1 VTGRKLP
8 PPEAVQNLA
17 VSDPRLAEAMARVPP
32 FPGFPDARRGGTHF
46 HALAR
51 AVLYQQLATKAA
63 ATIHGRV
70 MALTPGIRF
79 PTPEEFL
86 ALPEQVVRDAGV
98 SRAKLA
104 AIRDL
109 AERTVDGRLPLG
121 RIARLPDDEV
131 VERLVEVRGIGA
143 WTARMFLLFRLGRL
157 DVLAPDDLGIRE
169 GVRRLDGL
177 EERPP
182 AAMVEAR
189 GEVWRPLRSVASWV
203 LWRLL
208 DEKTPGTG

>member
-1 VTGRKLP
+1 MSRRRHP
-8 PPEAVQNLA
+8 PADALA
-17 VSDPRLAEAMARVPP
+17 ALARRDPALGEVMARVPP
-32 FPGFPDARRGGTHF
+32 FPGFPDPQGGATHF

-79 PTPEEFL
+79 PSPEEFL

-98 SRAKLA
+98 SRAKVA
-104 AIRDL
+104 AIQDL
-109 AERTVDGRLPLG
+109 AERTLDGRLPLRSIG
-121 RIARLPDDEV
+121 RLPDDEV
-131 VERLVEVRGIGA
+131 VERLVEVRGIGV

-177 EERPP
+177 VERPP
-182 AAMVEAR
+182 AAVVEGR

>member
-1 VTGRKLP
+1 
-8 PPEAVQNLA
+8 
-17 VSDPRLAEAMARVPP
+17 
-32 FPGFPDARRGGTHF
+32 
-46 HALAR
+46 
-51 AVLYQQLATKAA
+51 
-63 ATIHGRV
+63 
-70 MALTPGIRF
+70 
-79 PTPEEFL
+79 
-86 ALPEQVVRDAGV
+86 
-98 SRAKLA
+98 
-104 AIRDL
+104 
-109 AERTVDGRLPLG
+109 
-121 RIARLPDDEV
+121 
-131 VERLVEVRGIGA
+131 VERLVEVRGIGV

-177 EERPP
+177 AERPR